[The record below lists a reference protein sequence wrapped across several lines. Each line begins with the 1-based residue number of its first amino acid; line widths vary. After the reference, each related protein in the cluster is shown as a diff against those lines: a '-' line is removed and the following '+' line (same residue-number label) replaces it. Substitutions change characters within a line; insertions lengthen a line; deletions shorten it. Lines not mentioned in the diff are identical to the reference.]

1 MKSEK
6 IDLLAVALGNAQS
19 TMPAIPMNARNP
31 FLNNKYADLGEMI
44 KVATPIL
51 FKNGLSISQQ
61 ATTEIDR
68 IGVTT
73 LLMHTSGQW
82 IESTISLPLGDEKGK
97 SLAQVAGSVITY
109 LRRYSYGSVVGLY
122 TDEDDDGNHKS
133 QTKSESNGNGNG
145 KEIDMDKKYKMLSAE
160 VVKMVAAAKGL
171 SDQDAVKAL
180 NEGKAAG
187 KIQAE
192 GIMEHYENAIK

>member
-6 IDLLAVALGNAQS
+6 IDQLAVALGNAQS

-180 NEGKAAG
+180 NEWKAAG